1 MLQVQDGQC
10 GLCVHFG
17 ENTSDQPQ
25 LIQIRLKGEAPEN
38 LVEPCGLPEN
48 EALNLKVT
56 AVSGCQGFEPA
67 KQHQA

>member
-10 GLCVHFG
+10 GMCTHFG
-17 ENTSDQPQ
+17 ENTNDQPQ

-48 EALNLKVT
+48 EVLDLKVT
-56 AVSGCQGFEPA
+56 ATSGCKGFEPA
-67 KQHQA
+67 ERPQA